1 MSEEARYTRFVAA
14 RARPAPL
21 TSGDTFHW
29 DGRGAVSRR
38 VEPTLLSEPG
48 GHGACLAP
56 PPAPGHRVT
65 PAAPTRPLDLL
76 PAPLV
81 TAIDWA
87 NEAAH
92 LTVSLAPALLL
103 APLPPRLPRVTGTL
117 IWLYGQGERLTRATH
132 PSLLVQTAD
141 ASLQGE
147 YAELVLH
154 LPITDPLSDHIAL
167 VLQAAVDAEGE
178 AGQLYAEALAEALA
192 VHFLR
197 RYTAA
202 QPARCEVSGGLA
214 PYKLRR
220 VLAYI
225 QTHLEEKLSLEQLA
239 TVAQLSPAHFAR
251 LFKHATGWAPH
262 QYASRCRIE
271 HAKRLLTETDMSL
284 IDISAGVGCTDPS
297 HFAALFRRYV
307 AMAPN
312 AYRRTMGGPLP
323 HSCTTLF
330 LPGEREALLAC
341 SSKSK

>member
-1 MSEEARYTRFVAA
+1 MTEEARYTRFVAA

-38 VEPTLLSEPG
+38 VAPAPLLEPG
-48 GHGACLAP
+48 GPGACRV
-56 PPAPGHRVT
+56 PAPGHRVP
-65 PAAPTRPLDLL
+65 PAVPTRPLDLL

-81 TAIDWA
+81 TAINWA

-103 APLPPRLPRVTGTL
+103 APLPPRLPHVTGTL
-117 IWLYGQGERLTRATH
+117 MWLYGQGEGECHTRATH
-132 PSLLVQTAD
+132 PSLLVQPAD

-197 RYTAA
+197 RYAAA
-202 QPARCEVSGGLA
+202 QPARREVSGGIP

-225 QTHLEEKLSLEQLA
+225 QAHLEEKLSLERLA
-239 TVAQLSPAHFAR
+239 TVAQMSPTHFAH

-271 HAKRLLTETDMSL
+271 HAKRLLAETDLPL
-284 IDISAGVGCTDPS
+284 IDISAQVGCTDPS
-297 HFAALFRRYV
+297 HFAALFRRHV

-312 AYRRTMGGPLP
+312 AYRRTMGGPVP
-323 HSCTTLF
+323 HSCTALF

-341 SSKSK
+341 

>member
-1 MSEEARYTRFVAA
+1 M
-14 RARPAPL
+14 
-21 TSGDTFHW
+21 
-29 DGRGAVSRR
+29 
-38 VEPTLLSEPG
+38 
-48 GHGACLAP
+48 
-56 PPAPGHRVT
+56 
-65 PAAPTRPLDLL
+65 
-76 PAPLV
+76 
-81 TAIDWA
+81 
-87 NEAAH
+87 
-92 LTVSLAPALLL
+92 
-103 APLPPRLPRVTGTL
+103 TGTL
-117 IWLYGQGERLTRATH
+117 LWLYAQGEGERHTRATH

-178 AGQLYAEALAEALA
+178 AEQLYAEALAEALA

-202 QPARCEVSGGLA
+202 QPARREVSGGLA
-214 PYKLRR
+214 PYRLRR

-225 QTHLEEKLSLEQLA
+225 QTHLEEQLSLEQLA
-239 TVAQLSPAHFAR
+239 TVAQLSPSHFAR

-262 QYASRCRIE
+262 QYVSRCRIA
-271 HAKRLLTETDMSL
+271 HAKRLLADTDLSL
-284 IDISAGVGCTDPS
+284 IDISAEVGCTDPS
-297 HFAALFRRYV
+297 HFAALFRRHV

-330 LPGEREALLAC
+330 LPGERETLLVC
-341 SSKSK
+341 

>member
-38 VEPTLLSEPG
+38 VEPTPLLELG

-56 PPAPGHRVT
+56 ASGHRVP
-65 PAAPTRPLDLL
+65 PAVPTQPLPLL

-92 LTVSLAPALLL
+92 LTVSLAPELLL
-103 APLPPRLPRVTGTL
+103 APLPTRLPHVTGTL
-117 IWLYGQGERLTRATH
+117 MWLYGQGEGERLTRATH

-147 YAELVLH
+147 CAELVLH

-202 QPARCEVSGGLA
+202 QPARREVSGGLA

-271 HAKRLLTETDMSL
+271 HAKRLLAETDMSL
-284 IDISAGVGCTDPS
+284 IDISAQVGCTDPS
-297 HFAALFRRYV
+297 HFAALFRRHV

-312 AYRRTMGGPLP
+312 AYRRTLGSPVP

-341 SSKSK
+341 

>member
-14 RARPAPL
+14 RARPAPR

-38 VEPTLLSEPG
+38 GEPAALLEPG
-48 GHGACLAP
+48 GHGAGLAP
-56 PPAPGHRVT
+56 ALGHRVP
-65 PAAPTRPLDLL
+65 PAVPTRPLDLL

-81 TAIDWA
+81 TAINWA

-103 APLPPRLPRVTGTL
+103 APLPPSLPHVTGTL
-117 IWLYGQGERLTRATH
+117 MWLYDQGEGERHTRATH

-154 LPITDPLSDHIAL
+154 LPITDPLSGHIAL

-178 AGQLYAEALAEALA
+178 AEQLYAEALAEALA
-192 VHFLR
+192 AHFLR

-202 QPARCEVSGGLA
+202 HPARREVSGGLA

-225 QTHLEEKLSLEQLA
+225 QTHLEEQLSLEQLA
-239 TVAQLSPAHFAR
+239 TVAQLSPTHFAR

-262 QYASRCRIE
+262 QYASRCRIA
-271 HAKRLLTETDMSL
+271 HAKRLLAETDMSL
-284 IDISAGVGCTDPS
+284 IDISAQVGCTDPS
-297 HFAALFRRYV
+297 HFAALFRRHV
-307 AMAPN
+307 AMAPH
-312 AYRRTMGGPLP
+312 AYRRAMGGPVP

-330 LPGEREALLAC
+330 LPGQREVVLAC
-341 SSKSK
+341 

>member
-14 RARPAPL
+14 RARPALL

-29 DGRGAVSRR
+29 DGRSAVSRR
-38 VEPTLLSEPG
+38 VELTLLSELG

-56 PPAPGHRVT
+56 PPAPGHRVP
-65 PAAPTRPLDLL
+65 PAVPTQPLPLL

-92 LTVSLAPALLL
+92 LTVFLAPELLL
-103 APLPPRLPRVTGTL
+103 APLPTRLPRVTGTL

-132 PSLLVQTAD
+132 PSLLIQTAD
-141 ASLQGE
+141 TSLQGE

-202 QPARCEVSGGLA
+202 QPARREVSGGLA

-225 QTHLEEKLSLEQLA
+225 QTHLEEQLALEQLA
-239 TVAQLSPAHFAR
+239 TVAQLSPSHFAR

-262 QYASRCRIE
+262 QYVSRCRIE
-271 HAKRLLTETDMSL
+271 HAKRLLADTDMSL
-284 IDISAGVGCTDPS
+284 IDISAEVGCTDPS
-297 HFAALFRRYV
+297 HFAALFRRHV

-330 LPGEREALLAC
+330 LPGQREVLLAC
-341 SSKSK
+341 

>member
-1 MSEEARYTRFVAA
+1 MVPVWHRRQDTAVPSGADTTSGPPPRAA
-14 RARPAPL
+14 RHCHQLGQRGGIPHRVPCPRTAPG
-21 TSGDTFHW
+21 S
-29 DGRGAVSRR
+29 
-38 VEPTLLSEPG
+38 
-48 GHGACLAP
+48 P
-56 PPAPGHRVT
+56 PPQT
-65 PAAPTRPLDLL
+65 PSRDRDSD
-76 PAPLV
+76 V
-81 TAIDWA
+81 
-87 NEAAH
+87 
-92 LTVSLAPALLL
+92 ALRTGGGG
-103 APLPPRLPRVTGTL
+103 ASPPCD
-117 IWLYGQGERLTRATH
+117 A
-132 PSLLVQTAD
+132 SLLVQTAD

-167 VLQAAVDAEGE
+167 VLQAAVEAEGE

-271 HAKRLLTETDMSL
+271 HAKRLLAETDMSL
-284 IDISAGVGCTDPS
+284 IDISAQVGCTDPS
-297 HFAALFRRYV
+297 HFAALFRRHV

-323 HSCTTLF
+323 HSCTT
-330 LPGEREALLAC
+330 
-341 SSKSK
+341 